1 MAGTSTHA
9 LTPPVCEEPTQRQA
23 LARLPLRIFQFPG
36 TVVANRLGAK
46 LEDDRMMIRTLI
58 DMLFWNIIFVIGAAI
73 VFTRIG

>member
-1 MAGTSTHA
+1 MAGTSTRA
-9 LTPPVCEEPTQRQA
+9 PTPPADEGPAKRQA
-23 LARLPLRIFQFPG
+23 LTSLPLRIFRFPG